1 MQAGINAQF
10 DVYLVGAEVAV
21 EGLTGDVGDITYGQ
35 ILGRAGLLVTD
46 GVLVHAA
53 DGYGIDLGA
62 PDETDVLIGGGLE
75 VADTDSVS
83 VEAQCLHGFAVDGC
97 NAEDQFSV
105 GASFHF
111 VHFRIATRLVVV
123 RTY

>member
-1 MQAGINAQF
+1 M
-10 DVYLVGAEVAV
+10 AV
-21 EGLTGDVGDITYGQ
+21 KSLTGDVGDITYGQ

-75 VADTDSVS
+75 LAVSENVS
-83 VEAQCLHGFAVDGC
+83 VEAEYLHGLAVDVG
-97 NAEDQFSV
+97 NAEDQV
-105 GASFHF
+105 
-111 VHFRIATRLVVV
+111 
-123 RTY
+123 